1 MAHDFRRQ
9 SRRMAL
15 CGVLAALAVV
25 LLSFGALI
33 PFSTF
38 CCPILAMLCMIP
50 VVEEYGRKSA
60 LLFYGAVSVLA
71 LLLAPDK
78 EVALLFTFLGWYP
91 AVRTAIDRRLPG
103 RVFPALAKLLIFAV
117 SVAAMYALAIFV
129 LGMTYLAEE
138 YAAEGQLLLIVT
150 VILGCVVWLLCDKV
164 LARFSLLYRK
174 KWRAKFFRS

>member
-15 CGVLAALAVV
+15 CGILAALAVV

-38 CCPILAMLCMIP
+38 CCPILAMLCIIP

-60 LLFYGAVSVLA
+60 LLFYSAVSVLA

-91 AVRTAIDRRLPG
+91 AVRTALDRHLPKG
-103 RVFPALAKLLIFAV
+103 LLPALVKLLLFAV
-117 SVAAMYALAIFV
+117 SVAAMYALAILVF
-129 LGMTYLAEE
+129 GMAYLAAE
-138 YAAEGQLLLIVT
+138 YAAEGKAMLLIT
-150 VILGCVVWLLCDKV
+150 VFLGCVVWLLCDKV
-164 LARFSLLYRK
+164 LGRFSLLYRK
-174 KWRAKFFRS
+174 KWRAKLFRS

>member
-1 MAHDFRRQ
+1 
-9 SRRMAL
+9 MAL

-78 EVALLFTFLGWYP
+78 EVALLFTFLGMIFNFQMGYVTVLISHICFCVP
-91 AVRTAIDRRLPG
+91 LVFCLSRFTAITIIPLFFIAQATDL
-103 RVFPALAKLLIFAV
+103 VKC
-117 SVAAMYALAIFV
+117 V
-129 LGMTYLAEE
+129 LGAYMLKQ
-138 YAAEGQLLLIVT
+138 GKWIQNLT
-150 VILGCVVWLLCDKV
+150 V
-164 LARFSLLYRK
+164 
-174 KWRAKFFRS
+174 